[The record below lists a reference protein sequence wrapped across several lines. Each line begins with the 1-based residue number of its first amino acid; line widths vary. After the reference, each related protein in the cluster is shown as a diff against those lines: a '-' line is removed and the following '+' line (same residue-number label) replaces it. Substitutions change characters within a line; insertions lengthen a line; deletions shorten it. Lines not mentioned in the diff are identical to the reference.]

1 VNPTRT
7 WLALAA
13 SATLVTAFAAAPA
26 WAGVSADEAR
36 QLGSTLTPVG
46 AEKAG
51 NKEGTIPAW
60 SGGMTTLPPRFQKGS
75 NKRVDPFAD
84 EKPRLAITGK
94 DAAAHADKLT
104 EGTKELLKRHPTM
117 RVDVYPTHRP
127 VYYPA
132 RIVENTAKNATG
144 AKSIDDGLGTENV
157 LAGYPFPIPKT
168 GNEVMWNH
176 LLNYRGLGWS
186 AKFDT
191 WNVDSSGR
199 PTLATTG
206 EATYAWPM
214 YDPKKTG
221 VMKET
226 DPFWYVKFQ
235 YLAPARR
242 NGEAILAHDS
252 ANPLKQGRRA
262 WMYLPGQRRV
272 RLAPDIAYDTPNPGT
287 AGASTYDDGALFN
300 GAMDRYD
307 FKLVGKKEM
316 IVPYSN
322 YKLTY
327 FAKPA
332 DVTTPNHLN
341 PDAVRWEL
349 HRVWVVEATLK
360 PGKRHIYAKRTFYID
375 EDSWVAVAA
384 DAFDARG
391 QLFRS
396 GFSLSTFSYD
406 VPAMFNETQVFYDF
420 TGGLYSVLGLT
431 GEYQG
436 IKYMS
441 EMPAETVWSA
451 EQLSGTG
458 VR

>member
-1 VNPTRT
+1 MISTKSWMALAISTFVAGA
-7 WLALAA
+7 ALAA
-13 SATLVTAFAAAPA
+13 
-26 WAGVSADEAR
+26 VSADEAK
-36 QLGSTLTPVG
+36 QLGNTLTPTG

-51 NKEGTIPAW
+51 NKDGTIPAW
-60 SGGMTTLPPRFQKGS
+60 SGGMTTAPAGFQKGS
-75 NKRVDPFAD
+75 GKRVDPFASD
-84 EKPRLAITGK
+84 KPRLTITGK
-94 DAAAHADKLT
+94 DVAANADKLT
-104 EGTKELLKRHPTM
+104 EGTKELLKRYPTM

-127 VYYPA
+127 VVYPA
-132 RIVENTAKNATG
+132 KVVENTAKNATG
-144 AKSIDDGLGTENV
+144 AKIIDDGLGTDNV
-157 LAGYPFPIPKT
+157 LPGLPFPIPKT
-168 GNEVMWNH
+168 GYEVMWNH
-176 LLNYRGLGWS
+176 LLNYRGLGFT
-186 AKFDT
+186 AKYDV
-191 WNVDSSGR
+191 WNVDASGR

-206 EATYAWPM
+206 EGTYAWPM
-214 YDPKKTG
+214 FDAKRTG

-242 NGEAILAHDS
+242 NGEAMLVWDS

-272 RLAPDIAYDTPNPGT
+272 RLAPDIAYDTPNPAS
-287 AGASTYDDGALFN
+287 AGASTYDDGSLFN

-316 IVPYSN
+316 IVPYGN

-332 DVTTPNHLN
+332 EATAANHLN
-341 PDAVRWEL
+341 PDMVRWEL

-360 PGKRHIYAKRTFYID
+360 PGKRHIYAKRNFYVD
-375 EDSWVAVAA
+375 EDSWAVVAS

-396 GFSLSTFSYD
+396 GFSLSSFSYD
-406 VPAMFNETQVFYDF
+406 VPAMWTDTQVFYDF
-420 TGGLYSVLGLT
+420 IGGLYTVLGLT

-436 IKYMS
+436 IKYMT
-441 EMPAETVWSA
+441 ELPAETFWSA
-451 EQLSGTG
+451 EQLAGTG